1 VKEKIR
7 LTPKMKC
14 HEDERFWWLLLN
26 YEGEYYQKTNH
37 HQKTNLMLCP
47 FSVPPQPVFPHPLT
61 DDAIHEKGWQDITKI
76 PGFSNWEFW

>member
-1 VKEKIR
+1 
-7 LTPKMKC
+7 
-14 HEDERFWWLLLN
+14 
-26 YEGEYYQKTNH
+26 
-37 HQKTNLMLCP
+37 MLCP